1 MKESASAVKSSP
13 AKNGAIKSIAVYCG
27 SSLGSSEIYKENAII
42 FAKELAKRDITLV
55 YGGASVGIMGTVADT
70 VLQAGGNVIGVIPAL
85 LEQREISHKC
95 LSELHIVE
103 TMHQRKN
110 KMIELADGFVA
121 LPGGF
126 GTLEEFS
133 EVFTWSMIG
142 LNNKPCGIL
151 NINNFY
157 DPLISMIDKMA
168 DEQFLQE
175 KYRSMAIIEK
185 NPTVLLDR
193 FDHYVV
199 PSLKTYD

>member
-1 MKESASAVKSSP
+1 MKETVVTSSSE
-13 AKNGAIKSIAVYCG
+13 KNEAIKSIVVYCG

-42 FAKELAKRDITLV
+42 FAKELVKRGITLV

-70 VLQAGGNVIGVIPAL
+70 VLHEGGKVIGVIPAL
-85 LEQREISHKC
+85 LEEREISHKN
-95 LSELHIVE
+95 LSELYIVE

-142 LNNKPCGIL
+142 LNSKPCGIL

-157 DPLISMIDKMA
+157 DPLISMINKMA
-168 DEQFLQE
+168 DECFLQE
-175 KYRSMAIIEK
+175 KYRNMAIIEK

-199 PSLKTYD
+199 PSIKTYN

>member
-1 MKESASAVKSSP
+1 MKETVVTSSSE
-13 AKNGAIKSIAVYCG
+13 KNEAIKSIAVYCG
-27 SSLGSSEIYKENAII
+27 SSLGASEIYKENAII
-42 FAKELAKRDITLV
+42 FAKELVKRGITLV

-70 VLQAGGNVIGVIPAL
+70 VLHEGGKVIGVIPAL
-85 LEQREISHKC
+85 LEEREISHKN
-95 LSELHIVE
+95 LSELYIVE

-142 LNNKPCGIL
+142 LNSKPCGIL

-157 DPLISMIDKMA
+157 DPLISMINKMA
-168 DEQFLQE
+168 DERFLQE
-175 KYRSMAIIEK
+175 KYRNMAIIEK

-199 PSLKTYD
+199 PSIKTYN

>member
-1 MKESASAVKSSP
+1 MKEVTM
-13 AKNGAIKSIAVYCG
+13 KNTPEKKGTVKSIAVYCG
-27 SSLGSSEIYKENAII
+27 SSLGISEIYKESAIS
-42 FAKELAKRDITLV
+42 FAKELVKRGITLV

-70 VLQAGGNVIGVIPAL
+70 VLEEGGKVIGVIPTL
-85 LEQREISHKC
+85 LEEREISHKN

-103 TMHQRKN
+103 TMHQRKS
-110 KMIELADGFVA
+110 KMIELAEGFVA

-142 LNNKPCGIL
+142 LNSKPCGIL
-151 NINNFY
+151 NINQFY

-175 KYRSMAIIEK
+175 KYRRMAIVEQD
-185 NPTVLLDR
+185 PALLLDR
-193 FDHYVV
+193 FSDYTV
-199 PSLKTYD
+199 PSVKTYHQ

>member
-1 MKESASAVKSSP
+1 MTI
-13 AKNGAIKSIAVYCG
+13 KNSLPKNSDIKSIAVYCG
-27 SSLGSSEIYKENAII
+27 SSLGVSEIYKESAVF
-42 FAKELAKRDITLV
+42 FANELVKRDITLI

-70 VLQAGGNVIGVIPAL
+70 VLQAGGKAIGVIPTL
-85 LEQREISHKC
+85 LEEREISHKH
-95 LSELHIVE
+95 LSELHVVE
-103 TMHQRKN
+103 TMHQRKS

-142 LNNKPCGIL
+142 LNSKPCGIL
-151 NINNFY
+151 NINRFY

-175 KYRSMAIIEK
+175 KYRNMAIVEQD
-185 NPTVLLDR
+185 PGLLLDR
-193 FDHYVV
+193 FNDYKV
-199 PSLKTYD
+199 PSIKTYGK